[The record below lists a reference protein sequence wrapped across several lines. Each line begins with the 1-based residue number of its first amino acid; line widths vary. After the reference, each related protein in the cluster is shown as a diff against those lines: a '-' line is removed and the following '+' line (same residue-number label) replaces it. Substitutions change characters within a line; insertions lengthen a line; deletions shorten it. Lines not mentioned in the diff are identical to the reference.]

1 MVKLG
6 EAGLKT
12 VVLHAVLEFAPRGL
26 VIAFYHLRI
35 LLPGDC
41 KEIGQTRIIIAY
53 MK

>member
-12 VVLHAVLEFAPRGL
+12 VVLHAVLELAPRRL
-26 VIAFYHLRI
+26 VVTFDHLRI

-41 KEIGQTRIIIAY
+41 KDNGQTIIIITY